1 VPTAKGLDSL
11 SCTTLLRACV
21 REAAFL
27 VQNLKGLGHEIEL
40 EFFDKHEQFYVLTL
54 NKNLCCFS
62 DI

>member
-27 VQNLKGLGHEIEL
+27 VQNLKGLGHEIEF
-40 EFFDKHEQFYVLTL
+40 EFFDKTNNEYPSYF
-54 NKNLCCFS
+54 
-62 DI
+62 